1 LQAQG
6 HPPPRVITADGNPSY
21 PKVIAS
27 VAEFEREMIR
37 ERTLVGLRVARAN
50 GKQVGRPKRVFRR
63 DELVRLREE
72 GHSWRTVASK
82 LGIPV
87 MTAVDAYRDYC
98 TETVAANGAG
108 QRRKLRGK
116 SSCG

>member
-1 LQAQG
+1 LLQ
-6 HPPPRVITADGNPSY
+6 IL
-21 PKVIAS
+21 AS

-37 ERTLVGLRVARAN
+37 ERTLIGLRVAKAN

-63 DELVRLREE
+63 DELVRLRE
-72 GHSWRTVASK
+72 GGQSWRSIASK

-98 TETVAANGAG
+98 TETVAAP
-108 QRRKLRGK
+108 
-116 SSCG
+116 S